1 MDLPAQNIAV
11 TQQRLP
17 EKKHGA
23 FVTPSEEK
31 PSSPTASDRL
41 FHAVMARFTGGIS
54 PGSLALAGA
63 DWAVHLSHS
72 PGKQQ
77 ILVEKAMR
85 KAAALPCM

>member
-1 MDLPAQNIAV
+1 MDLPAQNIAA
-11 TQQRLP
+11 TLKRLP
-17 EKKHGA
+17 EQTHGGHA
-23 FVTPSEEK
+23 SPIEEK

-77 ILVEKAMR
+77 ILLEKALR
-85 KAAALPCM
+85 KAARF